1 MPWYII
7 ALLCFNGVALIFYS
21 IVAISAVLALAGF
34 SKNLSLANRLFYK
47 LFCYGV
53 LLYPLTYGVSL
64 GIVTSH
70 TDNHINLI
78 FSAIPA
84 VYISLVI
91 ICGFVWKK
99 IKL

>member
-7 ALLCFNGVALIFYS
+7 ALLCFNGVALIFYP

-34 SKNLSLANRLFYK
+34 SKNLSLAHRLFYK

-64 GIVTSH
+64 GIATSH
-70 TDNHINLI
+70 IDNHINLI

-84 VYISLVI
+84 IYIGLVI
-91 ICGFVWKK
+91 ICGFIWKK
-99 IKL
+99 IKI